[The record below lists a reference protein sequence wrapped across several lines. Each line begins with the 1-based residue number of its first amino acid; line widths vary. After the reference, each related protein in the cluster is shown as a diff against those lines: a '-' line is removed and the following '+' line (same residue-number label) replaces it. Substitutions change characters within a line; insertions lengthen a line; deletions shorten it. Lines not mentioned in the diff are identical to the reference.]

1 MFYFWLVLS
10 GLFSGILGGLGMGG
24 GTLLIPILTIFL
36 NIGQL
41 ESQGINLLSFIPMSI
56 FALIIHAKNKL
67 IDYKVSIPI
76 IIAGVIFSVLGS
88 FLANSIN
95 TISLRK
101 LFGIFL
107 VALGLFQGAFLYIF
121 DKK

>member
-1 MFYFWLVLS
+1 
-10 GLFSGILGGLGMGG
+10 
-24 GTLLIPILTIFL
+24 
-36 NIGQL
+36 
-41 ESQGINLLSFIPMSI
+41 MSI

-95 TISLRK
+95 TFSLRK

-107 VALGLFQGAFLYIF
+107 VALGLFQGASLYIF